1 MDQSN
6 LINKDLAVKLCNSIE
21 LVYNSASE
29 IKSVKEQDYEPLME
43 HFDIIGG
50 FFKIKDKLGVL
61 ILCYLVNRR
70 LVKGKSYIT
79 LNELMSAFEC
89 SLVDSISINEQLE
102 YFRKNKILV
111 STKKTFGKKE
121 DIEYALT
128 QNTLNAVLK
137 GDAEILNDK
146 KEQSFTAFLN
156 LFHSV
161 VYDNELDDEDVS
173 SELSVLMDE
182 FDKLEEIKYLK
193 GERLCPEELAIYLF
207 VVARQSIFGD
217 TKVSLERIFRVAVN
231 DNFSKY
237 DVIKASIGAK
247 YEKYV
252 PYLLTL
258 FFFIWINNL
267 LGLIPVFPGGA
278 NVTGNISVA
287 LVLAVLTFII
297 TTVSGNKNY
306 WQHIFAMPGV
316 PKGVL
321 ILLTPIEILGMF
333 LRPFVLMIR
342 LFANIAAGHIIAL
355 SFFCLIFIFGQES
368 LYGTGGGLGVSPLSL
383 VFTVFMAMLELLVAF
398 LQAYVFTLLSSVY
411 IGAAVEEH
419 HHDDHH

>member
-1 MDQSN
+1 MKVSKLS
-6 LINKDLAVKLCNSIE
+6 LISIITFIALSLVFTISGTAQDSSAVQTQAVEATAAEAGAEHVAAEPAHEEHASGEEKLNAGKLIMEHIADSHGWHLWGHTSIP
-21 LVYNSASE
+21 LPVIVYNAQRGLTVFSSARFE
-29 IKSVKEQDYEPLME
+29 HGHKAYEGYM
-43 HFDIIGG
+43 
-50 FFKIKDKLGVL
+50 
-61 ILCYLVNRR
+61 
-70 LVKGKSYIT
+70 
-79 LNELMSAFEC
+79 LNEAGKIEAVNEMGEVDAHSATVNEEITAATY
-89 SLVDSISINEQLE
+89 DISITKNVCSIFITIAILLLVFTSVAKM
-102 YFRKNKILV
+102 YTNKRKGLAP
-111 STKKTFGKKE
+111 TG
-121 DIEYALT
+121 L
-128 QNTLNAVLK
+128 QNAV
-137 GDAEILNDK
+137 EPI
-146 KEQSFTAFLN
+146 
-156 LFHSV
+156 
-161 VYDNELDDEDVS
+161 
-173 SELSVLMDE
+173 
-182 FDKLEEIKYLK
+182 I
-193 GERLCPEELAIYLF
+193 
-207 VVARQSIFGD
+207 IFMRD
-217 TKVSLERIFRVAVN
+217 
-231 DNFSKY
+231 
-237 DVIKASIGAK
+237 DVIKASIGEKK

-267 LGLIPVFPGGA
+267 LGLIPIFPGGA

-297 TTVSGNKNY
+297 TVVSGNKYY

-321 ILLTPIEILGMF
+321 VLLTPIEILGMF

>member
-1 MDQSN
+1 MKVSKLS
-6 LINKDLAVKLCNSIE
+6 LISIITFIALSLVFTISGTAQDSSAVQTQAVEATAAEAGAEHVDTEPAHEEHAAGEEKLNAGKLIMEHIADSHGWHLWGHTSIP
-21 LVYNSASE
+21 LPVIVYNAQRGLTVFSSARFE
-29 IKSVKEQDYEPLME
+29 HGHKAYE
-43 HFDIIGG
+43 GY
-50 FFKIKDKLGVL
+50 K
-61 ILCYLVNRR
+61 
-70 LVKGKSYIT
+70 
-79 LNELMSAFEC
+79 LNEAGKIEAVNEMGEVDAHTATVNEEISAATY
-89 SLVDSISINEQLE
+89 DISITKNVCSIFITIAILLLVFTSVAKM
-102 YFRKNKILV
+102 YTNKRKGLAP
-111 STKKTFGKKE
+111 TG
-121 DIEYALT
+121 L
-128 QNTLNAVLK
+128 QNAV
-137 GDAEILNDK
+137 EPI
-146 KEQSFTAFLN
+146 
-156 LFHSV
+156 
-161 VYDNELDDEDVS
+161 
-173 SELSVLMDE
+173 
-182 FDKLEEIKYLK
+182 I
-193 GERLCPEELAIYLF
+193 
-207 VVARQSIFGD
+207 IFMRD
-217 TKVSLERIFRVAVN
+217 
-231 DNFSKY
+231 
-237 DVIKASIGAK
+237 DVIKASIGEKK

-267 LGLIPVFPGGA
+267 LGLIPIFPGGA

-297 TTVSGNKNY
+297 TVVSGNKYY

-321 ILLTPIEILGMF
+321 VLLTPIEILGMF